1 MIPDEEV
8 ERVREMADIVAI
20 IGEHV
25 ALKKVGTD
33 FRGPC
38 PFHQGTHKN
47 FSVSTRRRMYHC
59 FVCGEGG
66 DVFSFLMKRLGVDWL
81 GAVRIAA
88 QKSGIDLHETQA
100 RREGPDAREP
110 FWEVNG
116 AAQSYFE
123 RILWEGPIGQP
134 AREYLV
140 QREISEEAA
149 RRFGMGFAPRE
160 IGLMRASL
168 ATLGFD
174 DARLLEAGLLVR
186 HEEATE
192 PRPRFR
198 GRIVFP
204 IHDGGGRIVGF
215 GGRLIAPGEPK
226 YLNTGETP
234 AFSKGK
240 LLYALH
246 MARNPMRRS
255 ERALVVEGYV
265 DVLRLNAA
273 GIEEVVA
280 PLGTALT
287 SDQAALLTRYSKN
300 VFLLYDSD
308 KAGLKATFR
317 AGDAL
322 LAQGASVRVATLP
335 SGEDPDTF
343 VQRFGREALEK
354 LLSDAV
360 DVFER
365 KVQLLQRGGW
375 FADLHR
381 RRKAIDHLLPTLRS
395 VSDPLTRDLYIG
407 RAAEASGLDRQVLWE
422 EVADSAPGPN
432 SASRPGGRSVAPT
445 TRQPAGGEAA
455 RVPSRVAKPTTRSI
469 GAGKGASA
477 ERELVRAM
485 LQVRAY
491 VERVG
496 EQLGPDGF
504 RDVRYREI
512 FATLLKG
519 PDCLADE
526 LAASLSPPAVAVLD
540 ELIAEPDAIENFE
553 QTVRDCLTRLEI
565 RTLKEH
571 GDDLN
576 RLLSA
581 ATPEEKD
588 QLAQEKLSNAHE
600 IRRLSETRSTADVAH
615 ARPVEER

>member
-1 MIPDEEV
+1 MIPDEDV

-66 DVFSFLMKRLGVDWL
+66 DVFSFLMKRLGIDWL
-81 GAVRIAA
+81 SAVRIAA
-88 QKSGIDLHETQA
+88 QKSGIELREIQT
-100 RREGPDAREP
+100 RREGPDPKEP

-123 RILWEGPIGQP
+123 RVLWEDPIGQP
-134 AREYLV
+134 ARDYLV

-186 HEEATE
+186 QEEASE

-198 GRIVFP
+198 ARIVFP
-204 IHDGGGRIVGF
+204 IHDASGRIAGF
-215 GGRLIAPGEPK
+215 GGRLIGPGEPK

-234 AFSKGK
+234 AFTKGK
-240 LLYALH
+240 LLYGLH

-300 VFLLYDSD
+300 VFLMYDSD

-322 LAQGASVRVATLP
+322 LAQGAAVRVVTLP

-343 VQRFGREALEK
+343 VQRFGGDALEK
-354 LLSDAV
+354 KIDEGI

-381 RRKAIDHLLPTLRS
+381 RRKAIDHLLPTLRAA
-395 VSDPLTRDLYIG
+395 SDPLTRDMYVG
-407 RAAEASGLDRQVLWE
+407 RAAEASGLDRQILWE
-422 EVADSAPGPN
+422 EVSDTSAPGPN
-432 SASRPGGRSVAPT
+432 PAPRPQGRSVEPPN
-445 TRQPAGGEAA
+445 RPPAGGEAA
-455 RVPSRVAKPTTRSI
+455 RVPRRVAKQTTRSV
-469 GAGKGASA
+469 GAGQGASA

-496 EQLGPDGF
+496 ERLGPDEF

-512 FATLLKG
+512 FATLLKA

-553 QTVRDCLTRLEI
+553 RTVRDCLTRLEL
-565 RTLKEH
+565 RALK
-571 GDDLN
+571 
-576 RLLSA
+576 
-581 ATPEEKD
+581 
-588 QLAQEKLSNAHE
+588 
-600 IRRLSETRSTADVAH
+600 
-615 ARPVEER
+615 